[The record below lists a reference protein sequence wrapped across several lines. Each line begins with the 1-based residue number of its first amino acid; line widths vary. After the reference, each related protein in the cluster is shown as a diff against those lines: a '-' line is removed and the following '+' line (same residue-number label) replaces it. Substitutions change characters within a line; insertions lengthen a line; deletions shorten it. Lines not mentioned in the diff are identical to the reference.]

1 MRGVIRIYMANEE
14 KSIREIV
21 LNSKPIN
28 LYGYTTIAFV
38 VSLVLGIA
46 YSWLDKESL
55 PGVMQVVAITCVV
68 PILSYLFRFYLSRN
82 NANLRKRIEEAPS
95 DNEAFSLIMGGYRYG
110 FSILAIMAAAFYM
123 SLKALVL

>member
-1 MRGVIRIYMANEE
+1 MANEE
-14 KSIREIV
+14 KSIREII

-28 LYGYTTIAFV
+28 RYGYTIMAFA

-123 SLKALVL
+123 SLKAFVL